1 MQLVQMAYSCQSQSP
16 TEHIA
21 KVAKSASIAWS
32 MVALQA
38 QKIAELEASNK
49 HLQEKKK
56 RTKKQLQHGG
66 VLTVGEAWQLILEHD
81 NHEILATQQCAT
93 QQDATVQ
100 HDIQLTQQHCQ
111 HAPHTCS
118 CCGSLEH
125 TACTCNLPSN

>member
-1 MQLVQMAYSCQSQSP
+1 ML
-16 TEHIA
+16 A

-81 NHEILATQQCAT
+81 NHEILATQWHAT
-93 QQDATVQ
+93 QQDATAQ
-100 HDIQLTQQHCQ
+100 QDIQPTQQHCQ
-111 HAPHTCS
+111 HAPCTCS
-118 CCGSLEH
+118 CCGSL
-125 TACTCNLPSN
+125 